1 VNMSKIRLSL
11 IAGALALLLTACA
24 SPGPLVLSLA
34 DTQSGS
40 GRNRADQF
48 ADASLLKLP
57 DNVNYTLDA
66 TLPEFPSEM
75 LSWSLTPTKESRAA
89 LKRIALALNIPGE
102 VVKHERNLFSIGVP
116 ENSNAGLWL
125 WVDIGGGWW
134 SYFSGLNSVGEENLM
149 SAEDA
154 IARTKNILAK
164 AELPTMNYEF
174 TALKKARTTDVTGTL
189 KMDGLRTNIAVRF
202 TFGNDGAVLQASGP
216 LLDHIKALVY
226 PVISAQDAVARLTK
240 EKYASVRTSDV
251 VFSFASQN
259 NSTISITGGELTL
272 MQIVLNNRSS
282 MLLPS
287 YTFTN
292 ERGVV
297 GTVLALPD
305 QYLSYGDSIVTGGVA
320 PEPAPVPK
328 PVGTT
333 TTTKPAIIDP
343 DPSVLSKETANA
355 LVGLSEAEAT
365 KVATRNKWLVRV
377 AKRDGE
383 EFMLTMDYVTNR
395 VNFTVDAGVVTS
407 VSIG

>member
-1 VNMSKIRLSL
+1 MSKIRLTL
-11 IAGALALLLTACA
+11 IVGALAMLLTACA

-40 GRNRADQF
+40 GRNRADRF
-48 ADASLLKLP
+48 ADASLFKLP
-57 DNVNYTLDA
+57 DNVNYTLGA
-66 TLPEFPSEM
+66 ALPEFPSET

-89 LKRIALALNIPGE
+89 LKRIALAINVPGE

-116 ENSNAGLWL
+116 ENSKAGLWL

-134 SYFSGLNSVGEENLM
+134 SYVSGLNSVGEENLM
-149 SAEDA
+149 STEDA
-154 IARTKNILAK
+154 IARARNILAK
-164 AELPTMNYEF
+164 AELPIMNYEF
-174 TALKKARTTDVTGTL
+174 TAVKKARTTDVTGTL
-189 KMDGLRTNIAVRF
+189 KMDGLRTNIAARF
-202 TFGNDGAVLQASGP
+202 TFGADGAVLQASGP

-240 EKYASVRTSDV
+240 EMYASVRTSDV
-251 VFSFASQN
+251 VRSAAVPAN
-259 NSTISITGGELTL
+259 GTISITGGELTL

-282 MLLPS
+282 MLLPA

-297 GTVLALPD
+297 GTVLAVPD
-305 QYLSYGDSIVTGGVA
+305 QYLSYGDSIVTGGVE
-320 PEPAPVPK
+320 PEPAPRPQ

-333 TTTKPAIIDP
+333 TTTKPAIIVDP
-343 DPSVLSKETANA
+343 NPSVLGKETANA

-365 KVATRNKWLVRV
+365 KVATGKKWLVRI

-383 EFMLTMDYVTNR
+383 DFMLTMDYVTNR
-395 VNFTVDAGVVTS
+395 VNFTVVAGVVAS

>member
-1 VNMSKIRLSL
+1 MSKIRLTL
-11 IAGALALLLTACA
+11 TVGALAMLLAACA
-24 SPGPLVLSLA
+24 SSGPLVLSLA
-34 DTQSGS
+34 ETQSGS

-48 ADASLLKLP
+48 ADASLFKLP
-57 DNVNYTLDA
+57 DNVTYALNA

-89 LKRIALALNIPGE
+89 LKRIALALNVPGE

-149 SAEDA
+149 STEDA
-154 IARTKNILAK
+154 IARTRNILAK

-174 TALKKARTTDVTGTL
+174 TALKNVRTTDVTGTL

-202 TFGNDGAVLQASGP
+202 TFGADGAILQASGP
-216 LLDHIKALVY
+216 LLDHVKALVY

-240 EKYASVRTSDV
+240 EMYASVRTSDV
-251 VFSFASQN
+251 VNSFGSQN
-259 NSTISITGGELTL
+259 NGAISITGAELTL

-297 GTVLALPD
+297 GTVLAVPD
-305 QYLSYGDSIVTGGVA
+305 QYLSYGDSIVSGGVE
-320 PEPAPVPK
+320 PEPAPGPK

-343 DPSVLSKETANA
+343 NPSVLSKETANA

-365 KVATRNKWLVRV
+365 KVATGKKWLVRV

-395 VNFTVDAGVVTS
+395 VNFTVVAGVVTE
-407 VSIG
+407 VTIG

>member
-1 VNMSKIRLSL
+1 MSKIRLTL
-11 IAGALALLLTACA
+11 IVGALAMLLTACA

-40 GRNRADQF
+40 GRNRADRF
-48 ADASLLKLP
+48 ADASLFKLP
-57 DNVNYTLDA
+57 DNVNYALGA
-66 TLPEFPSEM
+66 ALPEFPSEM

-89 LKRIALALNIPGE
+89 LKRIALAINVPGE

-116 ENSNAGLWL
+116 KNSNAGLWL

-134 SYFSGLNSVGEENLM
+134 SYVSGLNSVGEENLM
-149 SAEDA
+149 STEDA
-154 IARTKNILAK
+154 IARARNILAK
-164 AELPTMNYEF
+164 SELPTMNYEF
-174 TALKKARTTDVTGTL
+174 TAVKKARTTDVTGTL
-189 KMDGLRTNIAVRF
+189 KMDGLRTNIAARF
-202 TFGNDGAVLQASGP
+202 TFGADGAVLQASGP

-240 EKYASVRTSDV
+240 EMYASVRTSDV
-251 VFSFASQN
+251 VRSAAVPAN
-259 NSTISITGGELTL
+259 GTISITGGELTL

-282 MLLPS
+282 MLLPA

-297 GTVLALPD
+297 GTVLAVPD
-305 QYLSYGDSIVTGGVA
+305 QYLSYGDSIVTGGVE
-320 PEPAPVPK
+320 PEPAPRPQ

-343 DPSVLSKETANA
+343 NPSVLSKETANA

-365 KVATRNKWLVRV
+365 KVATGKKWLVRI
-377 AKRDGE
+377 AKRDDE

-395 VNFTVDAGVVTS
+395 VNFTVVAGVVAS